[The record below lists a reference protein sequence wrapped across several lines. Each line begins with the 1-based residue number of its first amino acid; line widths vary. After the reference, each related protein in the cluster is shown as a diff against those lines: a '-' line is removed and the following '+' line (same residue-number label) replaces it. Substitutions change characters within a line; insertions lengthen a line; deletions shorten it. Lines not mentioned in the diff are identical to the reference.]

1 MINLVLGCQ
10 KNLPTDY
17 IRSRMIH
24 VLTYF
29 LKQSRNSWEEPECQS
44 QANTSPKLYKA
55 RCLNAGV
62 YFGE

>member
-1 MINLVLGCQ
+1 
-10 KNLPTDY
+10 
-17 IRSRMIH
+17 MIH

-55 RCLNAGV
+55 RCLNAEV
-62 YFGE
+62 YFGEWNDSESELSSEEIA